1 MDNNLLTSTDK
12 NTLCS
17 NVDINTTQYEL
28 LEISDL
34 VKNFGSKHVLNGLTF
49 SLQKGK
55 VLGILGPNGQGKTT
69 LLNIISGLFKPSGGR
84 ITINGLSIGSETKQL
99 VSYLQ
104 EKDFLP
110 KWMKISDTIKFY
122 KDFFPDFDEEKC
134 KNLLKFMNL
143 DTNLKLK
150 TLSKGMLEKLG
161 LSLTLSRK
169 AALYILDEP
178 ISGVDIISR
187 DKIINAII
195 DNLDNNASMIITT
208 HYVGE
213 LERLFDEV
221 IFLGEG
227 SILEQGDAENL
238 RIKYENSIDQ
248 IYRKVFAE

>member
-1 MDNNLLTSTDK
+1 MDNDLLKVTNENNLYPNAGVETSFSK
-12 NTLCS
+12 LL
-17 NVDINTTQYEL
+17 DINN
-28 LEISDL
+28 L

-49 SLQKGK
+49 TLERGK

-69 LLNIISGLFKPSGGR
+69 LLNIISGLFKPSSGDVK
-84 ITINGLSIGSETKQL
+84 INGISVGYESKKV

-104 EKDFLP
+104 EKDFLA
-110 KWMKISDTIKFY
+110 KWMKISDAISFY
-122 KDFFPDFDEEKC
+122 KDFFPDFNEEKC

-143 DTNLKLK
+143 EPSMKLK
-150 TLSKGMLEKLG
+150 VLSKGMLEKLG

-169 AALYILDEP
+169 AQLYILDEP

-195 DNLDNNASMIITT
+195 DNMDNNASMIITT

-213 LERLFDEV
+213 LEKLFDEV

-227 SILEQGDAENL
+227 SIIEKGDAEDL
-238 RIKYENSIDQ
+238 RIKYETSIDQ

>member
-1 MDNNLLTSTDK
+1 MDNNILISTDK

-17 NVDINTTQYEL
+17 NPDINTTQYEL
-28 LEISDL
+28 LEITNL
-34 VKNFGSKHVLNGLTF
+34 VKNFSSKHVLNGLTL
-49 SLQKGK
+49 SLKKGK
-55 VLGILGPNGQGKTT
+55 VLGIVGPNGQGKTT
-69 LLNIISGLFKPSGGR
+69 LLNIISGLFKPSSGQV
-84 ITINGLSIGSETKQL
+84 TINGLQVGAKTKLL

-104 EKDFLP
+104 EKDYLP

-134 KNLLKFMNL
+134 RSLLKFMNL
-143 DTNLKLK
+143 DTTLKLK
-150 TLSKGMLEKLG
+150 ALSKGMLEKLG
-161 LSLTLSRK
+161 LCLTLSRK

-195 DNLDNNASMIITT
+195 DNIDDNASMIITT

-213 LERLFDEV
+213 LEKLFDEV

-227 SILEQGDAENL
+227 SIREQGNAEDL
-238 RIKYENSIDQ
+238 RIKYETSIDQ
-248 IYRKVFAE
+248 VYRKVFAE

>member
-1 MDNNLLTSTDK
+1 MDNSTLTPS
-12 NTLCS
+12 
-17 NVDINTTQYEL
+17 INNSLNSILETNIAENEL
-28 LEISDL
+28 LEINNL
-34 VKNFGSKHVLNGLTF
+34 VKNFGSKHVLNGLSFT
-49 SLQKGK
+49 LKKGM

-69 LLNIISGLFKPSGGR
+69 LLNMISGLLKPSGGH
-84 ITINGLSIGSETKQL
+84 IKINGIQVGTETKRF
-99 VSYLQ
+99 VAYLQ

-110 KWMKISDTIKFY
+110 KWMKISDSIKFY
-122 KDFFPDFDEEKC
+122 KNFFLDFDEEKC
-134 KNLLKFMNL
+134 LNLLKFMNL

-161 LSLTLSRK
+161 LSLTLSRR
-169 AALYILDEP
+169 ADLYILDEP

-195 DNLDNNASMIITT
+195 DNIGENASMIITT

-227 SILEQGDAENL
+227 SILEQGNAEDL
-238 RIKYENSIDQ
+238 RMKYETSIDQ

>member
-1 MDNNLLTSTDK
+1 MDNDLLNVATENNHYSVEGIDTSSSVLL
-12 NTLCS
+12 N
-17 NVDINTTQYEL
+17 INN
-28 LEISDL
+28 L

-49 SLQKGK
+49 TLNRGK

-69 LLNIISGLFKPSGGR
+69 LLNIISGLFKPSYGE
-84 ITINGLSIGSETKQL
+84 ITINGVIVSYETKKL

-104 EKDFLP
+104 EKDFLS
-110 KWMKISDTIKFY
+110 KWMKISDAICFY
-122 KDFFPDFDEEKC
+122 NDFFPDFDEQKC
-134 KNLLKFMNL
+134 RTLLKFMNL
-143 DTNLKLK
+143 ETSMKLK

-169 AALYILDEP
+169 VQLYILDEP

-187 DKIINAII
+187 DKIINVII
-195 DNLDNNASMIITT
+195 DNIDNNASMIITT

-213 LERLFDEV
+213 LEKLFDEV

-227 SILEQGDAENL
+227 SIIEQGTADDL
-238 RIKYENSIDQ
+238 RIKYETSIDQ

>member
-1 MDNNLLTSTDK
+1 MDNNILTQPYP
-12 NTLCS
+12 NTQCS
-17 NVDINTTQYEL
+17 NPDITTAQYEL
-28 LEISDL
+28 LEITDL
-34 VKNFGSKHVLNGLTF
+34 VKNFGSKHILNGLTF
-49 SLQKGK
+49 SLKNGK

-69 LLNIISGLFKPSGGR
+69 LLNIISGLFKPSGGQV
-84 ITINGLSIGSETKQL
+84 TINGIQIGSETKEL

-104 EKDFLP
+104 EKDYIP

-122 KDFFPDFDEEKC
+122 KDFFPDFDEKKC

-143 DTNLKLK
+143 DINLKLK
-150 TLSKGMLEKLG
+150 SLSKGMLEKLG

-195 DNLDNNASMIITT
+195 ENIDYNASMIITT

-227 SILEQGDAENL
+227 SIIEQGDAEDL
-238 RIKYENSIDQ
+238 RVKYETSIDQ